1 MDRFAPQLKHTNQ
14 QTKIVELMRPKQL
27 LRGDFVEFGAGK
39 AGLSFSVAEAAEK
52 GSTFLVIEREARR
65 NKKDK
70 DIRELGH

>member
-1 MDRFAPQLKHTNQ
+1 
-14 QTKIVELMRPKQL
+14 MRPKQL
-27 LRGDFVEFGAGK
+27 LKGDFVEFGAGK